1 MDSYACA
8 IVQCAYI
15 TFEYFTAH
23 FVAILEIA
31 VLLERIKIMN
41 SFVKKRFTITSKK
54 MILLT
59 FLPCL
64 LFNSIFGLSYAP
76 YFGGEFYYFDSNGT
90 ERVNSFWYLDSS
102 TLAASEIG
110 SIFMIAFAFIRDVL
124 TLITTIILNIVS
136 LFELKNYLKI
146 RSLLIGRQNAIGPSP
161 FEVTTNSN
169 STRISNAQNQAQ
181 KSKMKNNIKLIVIMC
196 LISIVE
202 RLTIVTDSVYFLF
215 YFDYTSVLLAT
226 LVDLVFVVGPTISFF
241 IFLYF
246 NRDFKVEFYNV
257 VKRFFSKIK
266 LIPSATE
273 SLNEN

>member
-1 MDSYACA
+1 MNPNETNESSVIYSLDDLLFSLDCILCSLSLWIFSRRKFSDSIYWYFRIITIANIAQLTFAIPYGVCYTPKYFPSMDSYACV
-8 IVQCAYI
+8 ILQCAYI

-41 SFVKKRFTITSKK
+41 SFVKKRFTISSKK
-54 MILLT
+54 MILIT

-76 YFGGEFYYFDSNGT
+76 YFGGEFYYFDSNGAK
-90 ERVNSFWYLDSS
+90 RVNSFWYLDSS

-146 RSLLIGRQNAIGPSP
+146 RSLLIGRQNAIGPSQ
-161 FEVTTNSN
+161 FDVTTNSN

-181 KSKMKNNIKLIVIMC
+181 KSKMKNNI
-196 LISIVE
+196 
-202 RLTIVTDSVYFLF
+202 
-215 YFDYTSVLLAT
+215 
-226 LVDLVFVVGPTISFF
+226 
-241 IFLYF
+241 
-246 NRDFKVEFYNV
+246 
-257 VKRFFSKIK
+257 
-266 LIPSATE
+266 
-273 SLNEN
+273 